1 MIEFYGD
8 NKIKKASS
16 HIATLLKLRRFLNA
30 KEPTLVYFLTT
41 MWDAQRKAITYKEL
55 REAIMADVI
64 TTDWMAEWQQD
75 YSAFVVE
82 HLVPIWMEAMAK
94 SAEQL
99 ERRFNKFYFNPMAD
113 GVQEWVQTY
122 GAAFVT
128 NSTQTQIDAIRSVI
142 HMATELEDFTVDELA
157 KAIRPTIGLTKPQAE
172 ANLRYYKTMREYG
185 LSADK
190 AREKSLYYAGRQNRQ
205 RGYTIART
213 ELAHGY
219 NKGEYLAIKDA
230 QRRGYLG
237 RMEKIWCTA
246 DDERVCPTCGP
257 MDGKRI
263 ALDAEFNFNT
273 KLDNWTRLTP
283 PLHPNCRCAVL
294 YEEVAPPLD
303 NFMDMNY

>member
-8 NKIKKASS
+8 NKIQKASS
-16 HIATLLKLRRFLNA
+16 HAVALLRLRRFLN
-30 KEPTLVYFLTT
+30 KREPELVHFLTS
-41 MWDAQRKAITYKEL
+41 MWNSQRRAITYKEL
-55 REAIMADVI
+55 REAILADVI
-64 TTDWMAEWQQD
+64 TTDWLAEWQQD
-75 YSAFVVE
+75 YGMFVME
-82 HLVPIWMEAMAK
+82 HLVPLWLEAMAK

-113 GVQEWVQTY
+113 GVQTWIQQY

-128 NSTQTQIDAIRSVI
+128 NSTQTQIDAVRAVV
-142 HMATELEDFTVDELA
+142 HMATGLEDYTVDELA
-157 KAIRPTIGLTKPQAE
+157 RAIRPTIGLTKPQAE

-185 LSADK
+185 LSHNK
-190 AREKSLYYAGRQNRQ
+190 AYEKSLYYAGRQHRQ

-219 NKGEYLAIKDA
+219 NKGEYLAIKEA

-246 DDERVCPTCGP
+246 DDERVCSTCGP

-263 ALDAEFNFNT
+263 MLDDEFNFNT
-273 KLDNWTRLTP
+273 KLDDWTRLTP

-294 YEEVAPPLD
+294 YEEVAPPSVDIMSLS
-303 NFMDMNY
+303 F